1 MSFDKNYL
9 KFIDGRKVMSDK
21 LFQSESNRVKPAD
34 AFITASKE
42 VLQELVHT
50 TSGIDGVL
58 LASTDGFEVNSI
70 FQKDYDAGKLSAVG
84 SSILALVQALTNE
97 AQLTGCRSVILDAED
112 GKIMISAVP
121 NKNQPMIVVV
131 VTKQQ
136 VLLGQIMHG
145 MNKAIKALQEL
156 DEKYHA

>member
-1 MSFDKNYL
+1 MRLNHRLSL
-9 KFIDGRKVMSDK
+9 
-21 LFQSESNRVKPAD
+21 SN
-34 AFITASKE
+34 F
-42 VLQELVHT
+42 
-50 TSGIDGVL
+50 
-58 LASTDGFEVNSI
+58 
-70 FQKDYDAGKLSAVG
+70 
-84 SSILALVQALTNE
+84 
-97 AQLTGCRSVILDAED
+97 GCQD

>member
-1 MSFDKNYL
+1 MN
-9 KFIDGRKVMSDK
+9 DK
-21 LFQSESNRVKPAD
+21 LFQMESRVKPSDKFVAL
-34 AFITASKE
+34 SSE
-42 VLQELVHT
+42 VLHELVHT

-70 FQKDYDAGKLSAVG
+70 FQKVYDGGKLSAVG
-84 SSILALVQALTNE
+84 SSILALVQALTSE
-97 AQLTGCRSVILDAED
+97 AQLTGCRSVILDAEN

-121 NKNQPMIVVV
+121 NEHQPMIVIV

-145 MNKAIKALQEL
+145 MNKAIKSLVEL
-156 DEKYHA
+156 DKAHHG

>member
-9 KFIDGRKVMSDK
+9 KFIDGLCVMSDK

-42 VLQELVHT
+42 ARELVHT

-70 FQKDYDAGKLSAVG
+70 SKDYDAGKLSAVG

-97 AQLTGCRSVILDAED
+97 AQS
-112 GKIMISAVP
+112 
-121 NKNQPMIVVV
+121 QVVA
-131 VTKQQ
+131 Q
-136 VLLGQIMHG
+136 
-145 MNKAIKALQEL
+145 
-156 DEKYHA
+156 

>member
-1 MSFDKNYL
+1 MNDMLFHMETNRLKPSEKYL
-9 KFIDGRKVMSDK
+9 I
-21 LFQSESNRVKPAD
+21 A
-34 AFITASKE
+34 AKE
-42 VLQELVHT
+42 VLHDLIHA

-58 LASTDGFEVNSI
+58 LATTDGFEVSSI

-97 AQLTGCRSVILDAED
+97 AKLTGCRSVILDAQD

-121 NKNQPMIVVV
+121 NNNQPMIVIV

-145 MNKAIKALQEL
+145 MNKAINQLVEL
-156 DEKYHA
+156 DQQYHSK